1 MRSTENFSSKN
12 QISILSIFVF
22 IILNFSS
29 LNSQTQFHVVDS
41 GQTAFS
47 IAKKYN
53 IPLRHLLKSNQID
66 SINFVIKKGD
76 TLKIIP
82 IVKVQ
87 EPTDNHQYHVVALQE
102 TVYSILKKYPELNKR
117 DFYVWNGIDSSL
129 NNIKIGQKLI
139 IKKNEIVSSK
149 NNLNSNPK
157 KINTDAI
164 FTGLSDSKKN
174 ADNLN
179 INKEKQNIYPEK
191 TLEEEFNENHN
202 KTSLHCVLKII
213 ENKTPNSCIFAYGKV
228 GSVIKIINTQNGK
241 SAYARII
248 GRLNK
253 SKAEPEVGI
262 MISSHLAQKLEIT
275 TEKTM
280 VQIKY

>member
-22 IILNFSS
+22 LILNFSS

-66 SINFVIKKGD
+66 STNFVIKKGD

-157 KINTDAI
+157 KINTDAL

-174 ADNLN
+174 ADNLI

-191 TLEEEFNENHN
+191 TLEEELVYFEQFSTIEDAIG
-202 KTSLHCVLKII
+202 KEKQLKNWKREWKLNLI
-213 ENKTPNSCIFAYGKV
+213 NS
-228 GSVIKIINTQNGK
+228 INPLWNDLFLT
-241 SAYARII
+241 
-248 GRLNK
+248 
-253 SKAEPEVGI
+253 
-262 MISSHLAQKLEIT
+262 LE
-275 TEKTM
+275 
-280 VQIKY
+280 